1 MKYLTTYRTAVEW
14 LNTNLVLCNRLPE
27 IDSTIWENM
36 RQGFDEET
44 EIFQWYITDASDADV
59 DWLEEHFGLLFTY
72 SELLECWIL
81 CVDHYGTSWDYVMT
95 TTDIQQAERKEGQGK

>member
-44 EIFQWYITDASDADV
+44 EIFQWYITDASDTDV

>member
-1 MKYLTTYRTAVEW
+1 MKYMTTYRTAVEW

-44 EIFQWYITDASDADV
+44 EIFQWYITDASDTDV

>member
-1 MKYLTTYRTAVEW
+1 MKYLTTYRAAVEW

-44 EIFQWYITDASDADV
+44 EIFQWYITDASDTDV